1 MSIQPGDVPYTHAD
15 VKALEDYID
24 FKPKTSIEQGIQKF
38 VDWYKK
44 VNE

>member
-1 MSIQPGDVPYTHAD
+1 M
-15 VKALEDYID
+15 ALEIERRFLITNDHWKD
-24 FKPKTSIEQGIQKF
+24 FITNKTSIEQGIQKF